1 MNELQ
6 EELADNAP
14 SNDGCSIT
22 PTAVSPRVQR
32 VTVPGSLPIIIP
44 FGGKWECME
53 QNSKKAVIKESEN
66 EVIEIPAR
74 GHGKRV

>member
-1 MNELQ
+1 MNGLQ

-32 VTVPGSLPIIIP
+32 VTVQGNLPVIILSE
-44 FGGKWECME
+44 GKWECMG
-53 QNSKKAVIKESEN
+53 QNSKKAVMKESEN
-66 EVIEIPAR
+66 ELIEPQA
-74 GHGKRV
+74 